1 MILKLNPEPSDC
13 ICNQKLQVYKLQQ
26 KFIDLLNLPENIKI
40 FDNNYQ
46 ELTPST
52 HYIFIND
59 IVNDDWLADYQLQL
73 YKQINQTLIDNKTN
87 LQLTNQLN
95 KTLDKIKTTLL
106 MLDLPIN
113 FKQDFSV
120 NVKLLKYLKLE
131 NNNPQTPTDLFFN
144 LLKIHQFICSQ
155 KLLIVNHLTDYNLI
169 NSTTKEK
176 VKNMQLNVIALV

>member
-1 MILKLNPEPSDC
+1 MILKFITEPSDC
-13 ICNQKLQVYKLQQ
+13 ICNQELKVYQLQQ
-26 KFIDLLNLPENIKI
+26 KFTDLLNLPGNIKI

-87 LQLTNQLN
+87 LQLTSQLN
-95 KTLDKIKTTLL
+95 KTLDEIKTTLL

-113 FKQDFSV
+113 FKQDFSI

-131 NNNPQTPTDLFFN
+131 NSNPQTPIDLFFN
-144 LLKIHQFICSQ
+144 LLKIHQFICPQ
-155 KLLIVNHLTDYNLI
+155 KLLIINHLTDYDLI

>member
-13 ICNQKLQVYKLQQ
+13 ICNKELQVYKLQQ
-26 KFIDLLNLPENIKI
+26 KFIDILNLTENIKI

-59 IVNDDWLADYQLQL
+59 IVNDDWLANYQLQL
-73 YKQINQTLIDNKTN
+73 YKQINQTLIDDKTN

-131 NNNPQTPTDLFFN
+131 NNNPQTPIDLFFN

-155 KLLIVNHLTDYNLI
+155 KLLIVNHLTDYGLI

-176 VKNMQLNVIALV
+176 VKNMQLNVIALM